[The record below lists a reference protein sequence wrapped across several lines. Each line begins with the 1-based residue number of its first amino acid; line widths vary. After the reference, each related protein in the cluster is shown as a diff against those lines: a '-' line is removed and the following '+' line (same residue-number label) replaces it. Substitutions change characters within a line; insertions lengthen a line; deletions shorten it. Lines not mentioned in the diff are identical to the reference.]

1 MRSGLYQR
9 VSAQR
14 AKRWGWFREAEEPML
29 SRETK
34 LSAAP
39 AEAKRQRVGSSDYP
53 TLRLLRNG
61 TKIQELPLDGP
72 HLLIG
77 RADDNDMSIPSTYV
91 SQYHILLVRRD
102 DSTILIDLNSTNGSY
117 VNAERVKGR
126 VLNDNDV
133 ITIDDH
139 SMFETYSIEYSDP
152 STTTD
157 CNQDDV
163 QPVDPVI
170 AKALAS
176 FENLLI
182 GGDTDLLPKL
192 SKDVPTV
199 VGFVDDR

>member
-1 MRSGLYQR
+1 MLPRQR
-9 VSAQR
+9 
-14 AKRWGWFREAEEPML
+14 
-29 SRETK
+29 K
-34 LSAAP
+34 LSAVP
-39 AEAKRQRVGSSDYP
+39 TEAKRQSGESPGFP

-61 TKIQELPLDGP
+61 SEIQEFSLDGP

-77 RADDNDMSIPSTYV
+77 RADDNDISIPSTYV

-102 DSTILIDLNSTNGSY
+102 NCTILIDLNSTNGTY
-117 VNAERVKGR
+117 VNSERVKNY
-126 VLNDNDV
+126 VLSNDDV
-133 ITIDDH
+133 IAIDDH

-152 STTTD
+152 SMTSHDTLD
-157 CNQDDV
+157 SAQS
-163 QPVDPVI
+163 VDPVI

-182 GGDTDLLPKL
+182 GGDTDLVPKL

>member
-1 MRSGLYQR
+1 
-9 VSAQR
+9 
-14 AKRWGWFREAEEPML
+14 ML
-29 SRETK
+29 SRQTK
-34 LSAAP
+34 LGAAISG
-39 AEAKRQRVGSSDYP
+39 AKRKSGESPGLP
-53 TLRLLRNG
+53 TLKLLRNG
-61 TKIQELPLDGP
+61 TEIQELSLDGP

-77 RADDNDMSIPSTYV
+77 RADDNDMSIPSSYV

-102 DSTILIDLNSTNGSY
+102 DSTILIDLNSTNGTY
-117 VNAERVKGR
+117 VNSDRVKSH
-126 VLNDNDV
+126 VLANGDV
-133 ITIDDH
+133 IAIDDH

-152 STTTD
+152 SVASSD
-157 CNQDDV
+157 ASDSV

-182 GGDTDLLPKL
+182 GGDTDLVPKL